1 MSSVIVRAGGEVTL
15 PCENVIR
22 DQVECD
28 STDWIFSHHGK
39 IEDLVKSGRIC
50 GESAKDKSK
59 RLKVT
64 ENCSLVITEVTAA
77 DGGRYDCQQIKSGQQ
92 HAEDA
97 LVYLS
102 AVEMTED
109 KVDDEVRFSCS
120 VPAHELTHAV
130 KCLFEDPSV
139 AEDGGGEGTPSSS
152 CTATVPASRLEQRP
166 KYRESFKCEVTE
178 SLFQS
183 VQQFTFSSS
192 GEDTTAA
199 AVTRRAENS
208 SDWRTDVAVPGQ
220 TPQNWWL
227 YVGVAVGLAAL
238 LTTSVAVATWKRR
251 EGRKTQL
258 DKKTGQ
264 SLNPTETKSGADSS
278 RDTADPEEA
287 VCYAS
292 VSYVKKTNSEGRARV
307 KEDEGDAVTYSAVKA
322 ASSAPAD
329 PSMSVYATVSK
340 PEPNRDHSA

>member
-1 MSSVIVRAGGEVTL
+1 MTFGFATEQLSSVIVRAGGEVTL

-166 KYRESFKCEVTE
+166 KRGHDG
-178 SLFQS
+178 
-183 VQQFTFSSS
+183 SS
-192 GEDTTAA
+192 
-199 AVTRRAENS
+199 
-208 SDWRTDVAVPGQ
+208 
-220 TPQNWWL
+220 
-227 YVGVAVGLAAL
+227 
-238 LTTSVAVATWKRR
+238 
-251 EGRKTQL
+251 GRKTQL

>member
-1 MSSVIVRAGGEVTL
+1 MEGTTEQLSSVIVRAGGEVTL

-102 AVEMTED
+102 AVKMTED
-109 KVDDEVRFSCS
+109 KVDDE
-120 VPAHELTHAV
+120 
-130 KCLFEDPSV
+130 
-139 AEDGGGEGTPSSS
+139 
-152 CTATVPASRLEQRP
+152 
-166 KYRESFKCEVTE
+166 
-178 SLFQS
+178 
-183 VQQFTFSSS
+183 
-192 GEDTTAA
+192 
-199 AVTRRAENS
+199 
-208 SDWRTDVAVPGQ
+208 
-220 TPQNWWL
+220 
-227 YVGVAVGLAAL
+227 
-238 LTTSVAVATWKRR
+238 
-251 EGRKTQL
+251 
-258 DKKTGQ
+258 
-264 SLNPTETKSGADSS
+264 
-278 RDTADPEEA
+278 ADPEEA